1 MLGRL
6 LGGRYQIV
14 HHLGGGGF
22 GQTYLAEDLHLPG
35 QPSCVVKQLKP
46 RMTNPEALQ
55 TARRLFDTEAQVLYS
70 LGSHDQIPRL
80 FAHFEEGQDFF
91 LVQELIEGEVLSQ
104 ELKPGQPLPEA
115 EVIHLIW
122 DILTVLEFVHLQQV
136 IHRDIKPSNLIRR
149 RGDRRIILIDFG
161 AVKQIGVEAYESP
174 EQASVTIAVGSSAY
188 MPNEQL
194 AGKPQ
199 FSSDIY
205 AVGMLAIQ
213 CLTGIS
219 PKRLKLDPRTSEI
232 LWRDQAKVSA
242 GFANIL
248 DKMVRYDYRQRHPS
262 AREALEALSPLAQTT
277 PLNLL
282 LSQTRLVSLDGHLV
296 WLERG
301 DELFQLQRYAEA
313 IAAYDRV
320 IQATPDDYVA
330 WFKRGIALEHI
341 NRYEE
346 AAGAYDQVIQLQPQ
360 DYLAWFKWGGVLE
373 KLQRYPESLQSYEK
387 VVTLQPDNYW
397 AWHDRGR
404 VLEALKRHDEAI
416 AAYDRAV
423 QLKPDFQLAIDSRK
437 RVLSQL
443 SRVDTLYHLQHYDE
457 AVASCDK
464 AIQDNPSDPIPWLMR
479 GMALENL
486 NSFEQ
491 AVLAYERV
499 VELQPDDHV
508 AWFKRANLLE
518 KLQRF
523 DEAIASYYRVV
534 QLQPENYWAWHDRGR
549 LLEHLKRYEEAIAAY
564 DRAVQIKPDFQAA
577 VEGRSRILHQMQQ
590 ARSTF
595 AEEDET
601 IVYSCPVEEVA
612 SELPTY
618 PLEEGLGEHP
628 QPPQKWG
635 AMGTIATTD
644 ETVVVLQSPVDTLQM
659 PDQSA
664 KAIPVCP
671 TSPQLQEDEET
682 SITDYI
688 PVPALEEFQQ
698 WVEEGQT
705 LEKQKRYE
713 DALLAYERACHIQ
726 ANSSIVWCRLGNL
739 LYKLERYEAAATAY
753 EKMVQLNSEDADSW
767 CPLGWCQ
774 VRLKRYDRAIAAFAE
789 AVRLKPTSYTAWYGQ
804 GVTFCCLKRYP
815 DALLCFEKVLELK
828 PDYHPAWRDRQRLQ
842 HLLTALSLKAREA
855 ESGIQESRLN

>member
-14 HHLGGGGF
+14 RHLGGGGF

-80 FAHFEEGQDFF
+80 FAHFEEEQDFF

-104 ELKPGQPLPEA
+104 EVKPGHPLPEA

-149 RGDRRIILIDFG
+149 RGDRRMILIDFG

-213 CLTGIS
+213 CLTGVS

-248 DKMVRYDYRQRHPS
+248 DKMVRYDYRQRYPS

-277 PLNLL
+277 PINLL

-301 DELFQLQRYAEA
+301 DELFQSQRYAEA

-330 WFKRGIALEHI
+330 WFKRGIALEHM

-346 AAGAYDQVIQLQPQ
+346 AAEAYNQVIHLQPQ

-416 AAYDRAV
+416 ASYDRAV

-457 AVASCDK
+457 AVTSCDQ
-464 AIQDNPSDPIPWLMR
+464 AIQENPNDPIPWLMR

-491 AVLAYERV
+491 AVLAYEKV

-523 DEAIASYYRVV
+523 EESVASYYRVV
-534 QLQPENYWAWHDRGR
+534 QIQPENYWAWHDRGR
-549 LLEHLKRYEEAIAAY
+549 LLERLKRHEEAIAAY

-577 VEGRSRILHQMQQ
+577 VEGRSRILYQMQQ
-590 ARSTF
+590 AKSAF
-595 AEEDET
+595 GEEDET
-601 IVYSCPVEEVA
+601 IVYSSPVEQVTSEV
-612 SELPTY
+612 PTY
-618 PLEEGLGEHP
+618 PLEERLGEPP
-628 QPPQKWG
+628 QPPQQWG
-635 AMGTIATTD
+635 TMGTIATTD
-644 ETVVVLQSPVDTLQM
+644 ETVVVIQPPVDTFLTPVESTEPT
-659 PDQSA
+659 PD
-664 KAIPVCP
+664 CP
-671 TSPQLQEDEET
+671 NSSPPQEDEET

-688 PVPALEEFQQ
+688 PAPALEDFQH
-698 WVEEGQT
+698 WVEEGRA
-705 LEKQKRYE
+705 LEKQKQYE
-713 DALLAYERACHIQ
+713 DALIAYGRASHIQ
-726 ANSSIVWCRLGNL
+726 ANSPIIWGRLGNL
-739 LYKLERYEAAATAY
+739 LYKLGRYEAATTAY
-753 EKMVQLNSEDADSW
+753 EKVLQLNSEDTDSW
-767 CPLGWCQ
+767 CRLGWCQ
-774 VRLKRYDRAIAAFAE
+774 VRLKQYDRAISSFAE
-789 AVRLKPTSYTAWYGQ
+789 AVQLKPASHTAWYGQ
-804 GVTFCCLKRYP
+804 GLTFCLLKRYP
-815 DALLCFEKVLELK
+815 EAAFCFDKVLELK
-828 PDYHPAWRDRQRLQ
+828 PNYHPAVRDRQRLRQ
-842 HLLTALSLKAREA
+842 LLAALSVKARVE
-855 ESGIQESRLN
+855 EPGVQKSRSN